1 MSEDMTTRES
11 RGAHRRKT
19 GILVHGYNLHAGQ
32 WEDVTWGTPPER
44 IGRVPMGVLVAQS
57 EQADVMVFGSGA
69 SEKDGLL
76 ESEAATRLLW
86 ERFDELAGFAVFKG
100 WETELTRPPAASRF
114 RQRIESILHLDRTS
128 KNTRDEIAHAGRV
141 FIDRDVERVILVSS
155 PTHLPRCLRDACA
168 IYGEDGDLSGLLREL
183 YAAPSITG
191 YPGYTA
197 EDVAIF
203 EPPHRPDRPGG
214 VDSRVGANRRTVK
227 DHPDRPVRPDR
238 PDHPGADLSRV
249 VARAHDIPENQ
260 RERFI
265 RRLDDLLQE
274 FEA

>member
-1 MSEDMTTRES
+1 MTAGKPRD
-11 RGAHRRKT
+11 AHRRKT

-32 WEDVTWGTPPER
+32 WEDVTWGAPPER
-44 IGRVPMGVLVAQS
+44 IGRVPMGVLVALS

-76 ESEAATRLLW
+76 ESEATARLLW

-100 WETELTRPPAASRF
+100 WETELTRPTATGRF
-114 RQRIESILHLDRTS
+114 RRRIESILHLDRAS
-128 KNTRDEIAHAGRV
+128 RNTRDEISYAGRV
-141 FIDRDVERVILVSS
+141 FVDRDVERVILVSS

-168 IYGEDGDLSGLLREL
+168 IYGEGGGMSGLLREL
-183 YAAPSITG
+183 YAAPSVTG

-197 EDVAIF
+197 DDVAIF

-214 VDSRVGANRRTVK
+214 VDSRGGTARRGGK
-227 DHPDRPVRPDR
+227 DHQDRSDR
-238 PDHPGADLSRV
+238 SGADLSRV
-249 VARAHDIPENQ
+249 VARVHDVSENQ
-260 RERFI
+260 RERFV

-274 FEA
+274 FEV